1 LIDRPGGRK
10 VCERRLE
17 QVGRS
22 PAPDPR
28 MNARPPHGTPHLL
41 LTGATGLL
49 GSYLL
54 RDLLLAGRPVA
65 VIARRERKRSAAE
78 RVEGLVTDWEQRL
91 GLRLPRPHVLDGDL
105 TRPACGLD
113 AAAVRWVGD
122 HCRELLHNAASL
134 SFKGTSRDE
143 EPWVTNVGGTAHVL
157 ELAARAGLR
166 RLHQVSTAY
175 VCGLRTDVV
184 AEADL
189 DVGQEFGNDYERS
202 KAEAERMVRAAPHLD
217 SVTVYRPSIIV
228 GDTVT
233 GYTSTYHGFFAAL
246 RLGHTLLTR
255 VPLGSTSGLAL
266 LALMGVDP
274 AARKNFVPVDWVARV
289 IATLVGRPESHGR
302 TFHVTHPEPLAT
314 GTVAATIQEAVETY
328 SRAAAADDPD
338 RRDERWFAD
347 NLQHELEVYQRYFRH
362 DPTFD
367 RANLLAHAGD
377 LLCPALDRPT
387 LLRMARFAIEHE
399 FGRRP
404 AARSGG
410 TVAMRL
416 HPAAPGVVRESE
428 EGGSR
433 PAALEAR
440 TV

>member
-1 LIDRPGGRK
+1 
-10 VCERRLE
+10 
-17 QVGRS
+17 
-22 PAPDPR
+22 
-28 MNARPPHGTPHLL
+28 MNARSTHGSPHLL

-54 RDLLLAGRPVA
+54 RDLLLAGRSVA
-65 VIARRERKRSAAE
+65 VIARGERKRSPAA
-78 RVEGLVTDWEQRL
+78 RVETLVADWESRL
-91 GLRLPRPHVLDGDL
+91 GVRLPRPVVLAGDL
-105 TRPACGLD
+105 TQPACGLD
-113 AAAVRWVGD
+113 DAALRWVGD
-122 HCRELLHNAASL
+122 HCSELLHNAASL

-143 EPWVTNVGGTAHVL
+143 EPWVTNVGGTTHVL

-166 RLHQVSTAY
+166 RMHQVSTAY

-189 DVGQEFGNDYERS
+189 DVGQSFGNDYERS
-202 KAEAERMVRAAPHLD
+202 KVEAERLVRSAGHLD

-228 GDTVT
+228 GDSVT

-289 IATLVGRPESHGR
+289 IATLVGRPEAHGR
-302 TFHVTHPEPLAT
+302 TFHVTHPDPLPT

-338 RRDERWFAD
+338 LQDERWFAD
-347 NLQHELEVYQRYFRH
+347 NLSSELDVYQRYFRH
-362 DPTFD
+362 DPVFD

-377 LLCPALDRPT
+377 LPCPSLDRET

-404 AARSGG
+404 AACGGQVAALRVHPSLLGVASGAG
-410 TVAMRL
+410 DATR
-416 HPAAPGVVRESE
+416 PPEAAP
-428 EGGSR
+428 
-433 PAALEAR
+433 LDAR
-440 TV
+440 LA

>member
-1 LIDRPGGRK
+1 
-10 VCERRLE
+10 
-17 QVGRS
+17 
-22 PAPDPR
+22 
-28 MNARPPHGTPHLL
+28 MNARSTLGSPHLL

-54 RDLLLAGRPVA
+54 RDLLLAGRAVA
-65 VIARRERKRSAAE
+65 VIARGERKRSPAA
-78 RVEGLVTDWEQRL
+78 RVEALVAEWEARL
-91 GLRLPRPHVLDGDL
+91 GMRLPRPVVLAGDL
-105 TRPACGLD
+105 TQPACGLD
-113 AAAVRWVGD
+113 DAALRWVGD
-122 HCRELLHNAASL
+122 HCSELLHNAASL

-166 RLHQVSTAY
+166 RMHQVSTAY
-175 VCGLRTDVV
+175 VCGLRTEVV

-189 DVGQEFGNDYERS
+189 DVGQSFGNDYERS
-202 KAEAERMVRAAPHLD
+202 KVEAERLVRSAGHLD

-228 GDTVT
+228 GDSVT

-255 VPLGSTSGLAL
+255 VPLGSTSGLSL

-289 IATLVGRPESHGR
+289 IATLVGRPEAHGR
-302 TFHVTHPEPLAT
+302 TFHVTHPDPLPT

-338 RRDERWFAD
+338 LQDERWFAD
-347 NLQHELEVYQRYFRH
+347 NLSSELDVYQRYFRH
-362 DPTFD
+362 DPVFD

-377 LLCPALDRPT
+377 LPCPPLDRET
-387 LLRMARFAIEHE
+387 LLRMSRFAIEHE

-404 AARSGG
+404 AGHG
-410 TVAMRL
+410 VQVAALRL
-416 HPAAPGVVRESE
+416 HPSLPGVASGVGDVTRSPEAAP
-428 EGGSR
+428 
-433 PAALEAR
+433 LDAR
-440 TV
+440 LA

>member
-1 LIDRPGGRK
+1 
-10 VCERRLE
+10 
-17 QVGRS
+17 
-22 PAPDPR
+22 
-28 MNARPPHGTPHLL
+28 MNARSTLGSPHLL

-54 RDLLLAGRPVA
+54 RDLLLAGRALA
-65 VIARRERKRSAAE
+65 VIARGERKRSPAA
-78 RVEGLVTDWEQRL
+78 RVEALVAEWEARL
-91 GLRLPRPHVLDGDL
+91 GMRLPRPVVLAGDL
-105 TRPACGLD
+105 TQPACGLD
-113 AAAVRWVGD
+113 DAALRWVGD
-122 HCRELLHNAASL
+122 HCSELLHNAASL

-166 RLHQVSTAY
+166 RMHQVSTAY
-175 VCGLRTDVV
+175 VCGLRTEVV

-189 DVGQEFGNDYERS
+189 DVGQSFGNDYERS
-202 KAEAERMVRAAPHLD
+202 KVEAERLVRSAGHLD

-228 GDTVT
+228 GDSVT

-289 IATLVGRPESHGR
+289 IATLVGRPEAHGR
-302 TFHVTHPEPLAT
+302 TFHVTHPDPLPT

-338 RRDERWFAD
+338 LQDERWFAD
-347 NLQHELEVYQRYFRH
+347 NLSSELDVYQRYFRH
-362 DPTFD
+362 DPVFD

-377 LLCPALDRPT
+377 LPCPPLDRET
-387 LLRMARFAIEHE
+387 LLRMSRFAIEHE

-404 AARSGG
+404 AGHG
-410 TVAMRL
+410 VQVAALRL
-416 HPAAPGVVRESE
+416 HPSLPGVASGVGDVTRSPEAAP
-428 EGGSR
+428 
-433 PAALEAR
+433 LDAR
-440 TV
+440 LA

>member
-1 LIDRPGGRK
+1 
-10 VCERRLE
+10 
-17 QVGRS
+17 
-22 PAPDPR
+22 
-28 MNARPPHGTPHLL
+28 MNASPSHGSPHLL

-65 VIARRERKRSAAE
+65 VIARGERKRSPVV
-78 RVEGLVTDWEQRL
+78 RVEALVADWEDRL
-91 GLRLPRPHVLDGDL
+91 GVRLPRPVVLAGDL
-105 TRPACGLD
+105 TKPACGLD
-113 AAAVRWVGD
+113 EASIRWVGD
-122 HCRELLHNAASL
+122 HCSELLHNAASL

-143 EPWVTNVGGTAHVL
+143 EPWVTNVGGTTHVL
-157 ELAARAGLR
+157 ELAARAGVR
-166 RLHQVSTAY
+166 RMHQVSTAY

-184 AEADL
+184 AEEDL
-189 DVGQEFGNDYERS
+189 DVGQSFGNDYERS
-202 KAEAERMVRAAPHLD
+202 KGEAERLVRSAGHLD

-228 GDTVT
+228 GDAVT

-255 VPLGSTSGLAL
+255 VPVGATSGLAL

-289 IATLVGRPESHGR
+289 IATLVGRPEAHGR

-328 SRAAAADDPD
+328 SRAASADDPD
-338 RRDERWFAD
+338 LRDERWFAD
-347 NLQHELEVYQRYFRH
+347 NLLSELDVYQRYFRH

-367 RANLLAHAGD
+367 RSNLLAHAGD
-377 LLCPALDRPT
+377 VPCPPLDRPT

-404 AARSGG
+404 AARGG
-410 TVAMRL
+410 QVATLRV
-416 HPAAPGVVRESE
+416 HPSLPGVAS
-428 EGGSR
+428 GAGDAPR
-433 PAALEAR
+433 PPEKAPLDAR

>member
-1 LIDRPGGRK
+1 
-10 VCERRLE
+10 
-17 QVGRS
+17 
-22 PAPDPR
+22 
-28 MNARPPHGTPHLL
+28 MNASPSHGSPHLL

-65 VIARRERKRSAAE
+65 VIARGERKRSPAA
-78 RVEGLVTDWEQRL
+78 RVEALVADWEDRL
-91 GLRLPRPHVLDGDL
+91 GLRLPRPVVLSGDL

-113 AAAVRWVGD
+113 EAAVRWVGD
-122 HCRELLHNAASL
+122 HCGELLHNAASL
-134 SFKGTSRDE
+134 SFKGKSRDE
-143 EPWVTNVGGTAHVL
+143 EPWVTNVGGTTHVL

-166 RLHQVSTAY
+166 RMHQVSTAY

-189 DVGQEFGNDYERS
+189 DVGQSFGNDYERS
-202 KAEAERMVRAAPHLD
+202 KVEAERMVRAAGHLD

-228 GDTVT
+228 GDTET

-289 IATLVGRPESHGR
+289 IATLVGRPAAHGK
-302 TFHVTHPEPLAT
+302 TFHITHPEPLAT
-314 GTVAATIQEAVETY
+314 GMVAATIQEAVETY

-338 RRDERWFAD
+338 LQDERWFAD
-347 NLQHELEVYQRYFRH
+347 NLQSELDVYRRYFRH

-367 RANLLAHAGD
+367 RSNVLAHAGD
-377 LLCPALDRPT
+377 VSCPPLDRPT

-404 AARSGG
+404 VARSGG
-410 TVAMRL
+410 SVAAVRV
-416 HPAAPGVVRESE
+416 HPALPGVARV
-428 EGGSR
+428 GDDAAR
-433 PAALEAR
+433 PFVAGVPELAGPELSG
-440 TV
+440 

>member
-1 LIDRPGGRK
+1 
-10 VCERRLE
+10 
-17 QVGRS
+17 
-22 PAPDPR
+22 
-28 MNARPPHGTPHLL
+28 MNARSTHGSPHIL

-49 GSYLL
+49 GSYLV
-54 RDLLLAGRPVA
+54 RDLLLAGRSVA
-65 VIARRERKRSAAE
+65 VIARSERKRSPAA
-78 RVEGLVTDWEQRL
+78 RVEALVADWEMRL
-91 GLRLPRPHVLDGDL
+91 GVRLPRPVVLAGDL
-105 TRPACGLD
+105 TQPACGLD
-113 AAAVRWVGD
+113 GAGLRWVGE
-122 HCRELLHNAASL
+122 HCSELLHNAASL

-166 RLHQVSTAY
+166 RMHQVSTAY

-189 DVGQEFGNDYERS
+189 DVGQSFGNDYERS
-202 KAEAERMVRAAPHLD
+202 KVEAERLVRSAGHLD

-228 GDTVT
+228 GDSVT

-289 IATLVGRPESHGR
+289 IATLVGRPEAHGR
-302 TFHVTHPEPLAT
+302 TFHVTHPDPLPT

-338 RRDERWFAD
+338 PQDERWFAD
-347 NLQHELEVYQRYFRH
+347 NLSSELDVYQRYFRH
-362 DPTFD
+362 DPVFD
-367 RANLLAHAGD
+367 RANILAHAGD
-377 LLCPALDRPT
+377 LPCPPLDRET

-404 AARSGG
+404 AGRGG
-410 TVAMRL
+410 QVAALRL
-416 HPAAPGVVRESE
+416 HPSLPGVVS
-428 EGGSR
+428 GAGDATR
-433 PAALEAR
+433 PLEAAPLDAR
-440 TV
+440 LA

>member
-1 LIDRPGGRK
+1 
-10 VCERRLE
+10 
-17 QVGRS
+17 
-22 PAPDPR
+22 
-28 MNARPPHGTPHLL
+28 MNARSTLGSPHLL

-54 RDLLLAGRPVA
+54 RDLLLAGRALA
-65 VIARRERKRSAAE
+65 VIARGERKRSPAA
-78 RVEGLVTDWEQRL
+78 RVEALVAEWEARL
-91 GLRLPRPHVLDGDL
+91 GMRLPRPVVLAGDL
-105 TRPACGLD
+105 TQPACGLD
-113 AAAVRWVGD
+113 DAALRWVGD
-122 HCRELLHNAASL
+122 HCSELLHNAASL

-166 RLHQVSTAY
+166 RMHQVSTAY
-175 VCGLRTDVV
+175 VCGLRTEVV

-189 DVGQEFGNDYERS
+189 DVGQSFGNDYERS
-202 KAEAERMVRAAPHLD
+202 KVEAERLVRSAGHLD

-228 GDTVT
+228 GDSVT

-289 IATLVGRPESHGR
+289 IATLVGRPEAHGR
-302 TFHVTHPEPLAT
+302 TFHVTHPDPLPT

-338 RRDERWFAD
+338 LQDERWFAD
-347 NLQHELEVYQRYFRH
+347 NLSSELDVYQRYFRH
-362 DPTFD
+362 DPVFD

-377 LLCPALDRPT
+377 LPCPPLDRET
-387 LLRMARFAIEHE
+387 LLRMSRFAIEHE

-404 AARSGG
+404 AGHAGK
-410 TVAMRL
+410 VAALRL
-416 HPAAPGVVRESE
+416 HPSLPGVASGVGDVTRSPEAAP
-428 EGGSR
+428 
-433 PAALEAR
+433 LDAR
-440 TV
+440 LA